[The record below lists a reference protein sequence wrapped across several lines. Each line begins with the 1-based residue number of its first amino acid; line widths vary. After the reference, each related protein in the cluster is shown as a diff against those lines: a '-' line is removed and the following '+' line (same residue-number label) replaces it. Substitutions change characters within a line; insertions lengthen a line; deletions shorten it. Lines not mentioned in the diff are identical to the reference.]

1 MQQKS
6 VLIAPLDWG
15 LGHATRCIP
24 IIAALQ
30 ELGYRVTIATEGPH
44 EIILREAFPG
54 LPFLALKGYGIRYS
68 KSANGF
74 AIKML
79 IQVPRILYNI
89 CREFLW
95 CRKTIRQQ
103 QFDLIISDNRLGFFH
118 LKTPSIFITHQLN
131 LQTPFNWTTR
141 LLQWMQYTWF
151 RLFYTMVWVPDM
163 EGDQNLSGILG
174 NPTKMPSTPV
184 WYMNVLSRLK
194 DFVSIQKTNQEV
206 DQTSPLLFL
215 AIVSGPEPQRSIFQ
229 DLLWQE
235 GNQTNQPFQIIAG
248 TANQPNNQAV
258 SNSGS
263 IVPHL
268 SGPELAK
275 AIEKA
280 TYIISRGGYTSL
292 MELIPFG
299 KKLILVPT
307 PGQTE
312 QEYLAKRWQEKGWAI
327 AYSQT
332 EFNLATALRKA
343 ADFSFQPIPF
353 KSFTK
358 EALKETLKQ
367 VNL

>member
-6 VLIAPLDWG
+6 VLISPLDWG

-30 ELGYRVTIATEGPH
+30 ELGYRVTIATDGSH
-44 EIILREAFPG
+44 EIILREAFPE
-54 LPFLALKGYGIRYS
+54 LTFLKLKGYGIRYS
-68 KSANGF
+68 KRAEGF
-74 AIKML
+74 AFKML
-79 IQVPRILYNI
+79 VQIPRILYNI
-89 CREFLW
+89 IREFLW
-95 CRKTIRQQ
+95 LRKTNRSH

-131 LQTPFNWTTR
+131 LQTPFGWTTR

-151 RLFYTMVWVPDM
+151 ALFYSMVWVPDL
-163 EGDQNLSGILG
+163 EGDNNLSGILG
-174 NPTKMPSTPV
+174 NPKRKPSVPI
-184 WYMNVLSRLK
+184 WYMNVLSRLQ
-194 DFVSIQKTNQEV
+194 DFAVSPADENKQKQ
-206 DQTSPLLFL
+206 SFL
-215 AIVSGPEPQRSIFQ
+215 GIVSGPEPQRTIFQ
-229 DLLWQE
+229 DILWME
-235 GNQTNQPFQIIAG
+235 GNQINQPFQIVAG
-248 TANQPNNQAV
+248 TANQPKNQAV
-258 SNSGS
+258 SGCGNL
-263 IVPHL
+263 VPHL
-268 SGPELAK
+268 NGPALAK
-275 AIEKA
+275 AIQNA

-312 QEYLAKRWQEKGWAI
+312 QEYLAKRWQEQGWAI
-327 AYSQT
+327 TFDQT
-332 EFNLATALRKA
+332 AFKLATALKAA
-343 ADFSFQPIPF
+343 ADFSYQPVPF

>member
-30 ELGYRVTIATEGPH
+30 ALGYRVTIATDGPH
-44 EIILREAFPG
+44 EIILREAFPD
-54 LPFLALKGYGIRYS
+54 LSFLTLKGYGIRYS
-68 KSANGF
+68 KRAEGF
-74 AIKML
+74 AFKML
-79 IQVPRILYNI
+79 IQIPRILYNI
-89 CREFLW
+89 LREFWWL
-95 CRKTIRQQ
+95 RKTNRHQA
-103 QFDLIISDNRLGFFH
+103 FDLIISDNRLGFFH

-131 LQTPFNWTTR
+131 LQTPFIWSTR

-151 RLFYTMVWVPDM
+151 RFFYTMVWVPDM

-174 NPTKMPSTPV
+174 NPKHKPSVPV
-184 WYMNVLSRLK
+184 WYMNSLSRLK
-194 DFVSIQKTNQEV
+194 EYATGQTEVQKQEH
-206 DQTSPLLFL
+206 LFL
-215 AIVSGPEPQRSIFQ
+215 GIVSGPEPQRSIFQ
-229 DLLWQE
+229 DILWQE
-235 GNQTNQPFQIIAG
+235 GNKTNHPFQIIAG

-258 SNSGS
+258 SEHGS
-263 IVPHL
+263 IVPHVG
-268 SGPELAK
+268 GPDLAK
-275 AIEKA
+275 AIENA

-292 MELIPFG
+292 MELIPFN

-327 AYSQT
+327 AYDQT
-332 EFNLATALRKA
+332 EFHLETALHKA
-343 ADFSFQPIPF
+343 ATFKYQPIPF